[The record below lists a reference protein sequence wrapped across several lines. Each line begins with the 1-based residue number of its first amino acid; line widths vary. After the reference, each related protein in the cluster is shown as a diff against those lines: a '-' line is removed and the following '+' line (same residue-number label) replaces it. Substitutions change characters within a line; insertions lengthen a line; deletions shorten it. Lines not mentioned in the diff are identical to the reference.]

1 MPLTSS
7 SMWWKIVSARPM
19 TTRPAVSD
27 TIPIH
32 MYGRI
37 VRPRNATDSR
47 PVNTHTEPNEHRTW
61 NKVNILTYKVN
72 ILKRVL
78 LHIEPVFCQIL
89 HNIVLRFWYP
99 YQVFRTLRLHNCYL
113 DTSLQNC
120 CFSRINLLLTLHT
133 EKTFCLDISQI
144 YNYNENRLRSV
155 FQIGIAIAVK
165 TLKVSTAIGSK
176 M

>member
-7 SMWWKIVSARPM
+7 SMWWKMVSARPM

-47 PVNTHTEPNEHRTW
+47 PVNTHTEPNEHTTW

-113 DTSLQNC
+113 DTLPYKTAVFPGVIYC
-120 CFSRINLLLTLHT
+120 WPCILKKLFAWIYHKFITTMKTVWDPCF
-133 EKTFCLDISQI
+133 K
-144 YNYNENRLRSV
+144 
-155 FQIGIAIAVK
+155 
-165 TLKVSTAIGSK
+165 
-176 M
+176 